1 MEAFLNHP
9 LAVEA
14 VRVGTAFVEKHGQ
27 TGEDDNVDF
36 AGLTSRFKS
45 DGY

>member
-14 VRVGTAFVEKHGQ
+14 VKVGTAFVETHGQ
-27 TGEDDNVDF
+27 TGDDNVGF